1 MVNTLPLT
9 TVHLLFDWLEKCNN
23 IHPKISAHTG
33 SPMTLGGALH
43 KALPQLF
50 DDGPSNQL
58 PVPTMAL
65 GRRMSNLDIEP
76 STSRRSSTT
85 ADLTDSPRDTSR
97 RESQG
102 GNVASGGAVTGG
114 GTSEASK
121 GGSVTGGET
130 SEASSEERRSGLPE
144 GGSGTPRESEP
155 GESNDKGV
163 EAEEGRGSGK
173 MEFGKEAHE
182 DVVEWK
188 FGKALVVRIQGT
200 EPQADVPL
208 DWLSRNLSHPDQFL
222 HVCIWRQEA
231 QAK

>member
-1 MVNTLPLT
+1 
-9 TVHLLFDWLEKCNN
+9 
-23 IHPKISAHTG
+23 
-33 SPMTLGGALH
+33 MTLGRALH

-50 DDGPSNQL
+50 DDSPSNQL

-85 ADLTDSPRDTSR
+85 ADSTDSPRDTSR

-102 GNVASGGAVTGG
+102 GNVASGGAGTGG
-114 GTSEASK
+114 GTSDTSK
-121 GGSVTGGET
+121 GASVTGGET
-130 SEASSEERRSGLPE
+130 SEASNEERRSGLPE
-144 GGSGTPRESEP
+144 GGSGTPRESES
-155 GESNDKGV
+155 GESSDTGL
-163 EAEEGRGSGK
+163 EAEGGGGSGK
-173 MEFGKEAHE
+173 VELGKEARE
-182 DVVEWK
+182 DVVERR
-188 FGKALVVRIQGT
+188 FGKGLVVRIQGT
-200 EPQADVPL
+200 EPQANVPL